1 MSRRHLKSA
10 LSGTN
15 MQLPNENR
23 EKRKRS
29 DRDDNSPN
37 NKESNIL
44 SRLGRDS
51 GGDRE
56 SGRRRRGD
64 SRDRDGG
71 RGDRRRSISP
81 SESRDRGDRD
91 DRRRDRDRNRSDRRG
106 GERERRGSP
115 PRDDRR
121 RGGDRG
127 DRRKRGRSISPSE
140 DSRRDNDRA
149 RDRDRERGDRDRE
162 RGDRDRRE
170 RGRDAPESRDRAK
183 APAPAAKPSSGG
195 KKIRE
200 DIRRS
205 ISNITA
211 KAFVPALSNPLVL
224 LSKSLCGED
233 LFEEIA
239 PIRYSSQEVAST
251 KERRSSSGGNRR
263 ASRRASAGHGLTDGS
278 GEGTGE
284 GTQKTTIKSEEKE
297 SVVSGGEN
305 SQSDEAQIAGTDDS
319 MDLYGDVGDMDMY
332 GDLDTSFAGTEADAG
347 TDPVNTN
354 AVVKEEEAVV
364 DSTVIT
370 GAIAK
375 SYPMEAIPQS
385 SHMVSTKRMKLISDA
400 LQGAGFSS
408 SFQRS
413 FDDAKAL
420 LSK

>member
-1 MSRRHLKSA
+1 MKSA

-51 GGDRE
+51 GGDGE

-140 DSRRDNDRA
+140 DGRRGNDRA
-149 RDRDRERGDRDRE
+149 RDRDRGDRDRE

-251 KERRSSSGGNRR
+251 KERRASSGGNRR

-347 TDPVNTN
+347 TDPVDTN